1 MERGF
6 VFLAEGLLVF
16 VGCGSHGRFLS
27 RGGQD
32 QRGSQQARELGAV
45 VGNYTPRDSSALVP
59 SPHSPCP
66 TSLGHGAILHG
77 VTSLELPFLVV
88 KQGPYQNCSLTCAV
102 S

>member
-1 MERGF
+1 MEKGF
-6 VFLAEGLLVF
+6 VFHAEGPLGF
-16 VGCGSHGRFLS
+16 VGCGSHRRFLS

-45 VGNYTPRDSSALVP
+45 VGNYTPGDSSALMP
-59 SPHSPCP
+59 SLHSLCP

-77 VTSLELPFLVV
+77 VISLEVPFLVV

>member
-45 VGNYTPRDSSALVP
+45 VGNYTPAQER
-59 SPHSPCP
+59 
-66 TSLGHGAILHG
+66 G
-77 VTSLELPFLVV
+77 VVV
-88 KQGPYQNCSLTCAV
+88 VQPG
-102 S
+102 

>member
-1 MERGF
+1 MG
-6 VFLAEGLLVF
+6 A
-16 VGCGSHGRFLS
+16 HFLS
-27 RGGQD
+27 
-32 QRGSQQARELGAV
+32 SALSLILWV
-45 VGNYTPRDSSALVP
+45 VGNYTPGDSSALVP
-59 SPHSPCP
+59 SPHSLCP